1 MKSILTCLLSVLLYA
16 TAVLAEKPTDTK
28 VRTGPAALADTKKQ
42 LVFTTIIVKQW
53 SCGPNQLGLA
63 LKLRFKNTGKN
74 PVILSKKIFI
84 GSFMVSRNLD
94 DAAAKKY
101 ALSIRYSDFDVGPG
115 DGFYTPDLSR
125 FVLLRQGE
133 VYESEE
139 SISFPTRLVSEPGAR
154 PFPEIDI
161 SEGTH
166 LLQIVVGT
174 WPYVADPKPIRKE
187 WKGKVFCG
195 HRVCSPSLC
204 HSRSIRVSRS
214 LNVPTK

>member
-16 TAVLAEKPTDTK
+16 TAVFAQQPADTK
-28 VRTGPAALADTKKQ
+28 VETRPAALADTKEQ
-42 LVFTTIIVKQW
+42 LVFTTSIVKRS
-53 SCGPNQLGLA
+53 SCGPNHLA
-63 LKLRFKNTGKN
+63 LDLKLRFQNTGKN

-133 VYESEE
+133 VYEFEQSV
-139 SISFPTRLVSEPGAR
+139 SFPTRSVSVPGAK

-161 SEGTH
+161 SDGTH

-174 WPYVADPKPIRKE
+174 WPYVADPKPNRKE
-187 WKGKVFCG
+187 WKGKG
-195 HRVCSPSLC
+195 LLWTKSLL
-204 HSRSIRVSRS
+204 SEPMPFTVDKNEPI
-214 LNVPTK
+214 TKCP